1 MALTLI
7 VLIPVQSVLIR
18 LPWRLNQRLPMVV
31 HRSLTAAVGVRT
43 TVIGEQSH
51 ERPTFFACNHVSY
64 VDIPVIG
71 GIVRGS
77 FVAKSEIA
85 GWPVIGSL
93 SRLQRTIFVQRRARY
108 AAGQR
113 DELSD
118 RMQAGDGIIL
128 FPEGTSGDGNGV
140 LPFKSALFAA
150 AELEVDGRPVLV
162 QPVSISYPKLD
173 GIPLGRAFRHL
184 ICWVGDEDL
193 APHAWR
199 LMGLGRIEAV
209 VQFHDPVR
217 LTDFDSRKE
226 LAEHCYQAVSTGV
239 AASNSGRLSE
249 GRSIPLPGNRDR
261 AEAGAGAA
269 GDVNFAA

>member
-1 MALTLI
+1 
-7 VLIPVQSVLIR
+7 LIPIQTVLIR
-18 LPWRLNQRLPMVV
+18 LPWKINQLVPMFV
-31 HRSLTAAVGVRT
+31 HRGLAWGVGVRT
-43 TVIGEQSH
+43 TAIGEQSR
-51 ERPTFFACNHVSY
+51 ERPTFFSCNHVSY

-71 GIVRGS
+71 SIVRGS

-85 GWPVIGSL
+85 GWPLFGFL

-118 RMQAGDGIIL
+118 RMKAGDRIIL

-150 AELEVDGRPVLV
+150 AEVEVDGKPVLV

-193 APHAWR
+193 VPHAWR
-199 LMGLGRIEAV
+199 LLGLGHIEAV

-217 LTDFDSRKE
+217 LSDFGSRKE
-226 LAEHCYQAVSTGV
+226 LAEHCHHAVSTGV
-239 AASNSGRLSE
+239 AAANSGRLSE
-249 GRSIPLPGNRDR
+249 GCGIPATGTRDR
-261 AEAGAGAA
+261 TDAGSGRAGSEVDAA
-269 GDVNFAA
+269 A

>member
-1 MALTLI
+1 ML
-7 VLIPVQSVLIR
+7 
-18 LPWRLNQRLPMVV
+18 V
-31 HRSLTAAVGVRT
+31 HRGLAWGVGVRT
-43 TVIGEQSH
+43 TVFGEQSREH
-51 ERPTFFACNHVSY
+51 PTFFACNHVSY

-71 GIVRGS
+71 SIVRGS

-85 GWPVIGSL
+85 GWPVIGFL

-113 DELSD
+113 DALSD

-128 FPEGTSGDGNGV
+128 FPEGTSGGGNGV

-150 AELEVDGRPVLV
+150 AEVVVKGRPVLV

-193 APHAWR
+193 VPHAWR
-199 LMGLGRIEAV
+199 LMGLGHIEAV
-209 VQFHDPVR
+209 VQFHEPVR
-217 LTDFDSRKE
+217 LSDFESRKE
-226 LAEHCYQAVSTGV
+226 LAEHCFHAVSTGV
-239 AASNSGRLSE
+239 AAANSGRIFE
-249 GRSIPLPGNRDR
+249 GRGVVSPGTRDH
-261 AEAGAGAA
+261 AHADGGCAA
-269 GDVNFAA
+269 GEVDAVA

>member
-1 MALTLI
+1 
-7 VLIPVQSVLIR
+7 
-18 LPWRLNQRLPMVV
+18 MVV
-31 HRSLTAAVGVRT
+31 HHWIARSIGIRTRVVGT
-43 TVIGEQSH
+43 QSDVH
-51 ERPTFFACNHVSY
+51 PTFFACNHVSY
-64 VDIPVIG
+64 ADIPVIG
-71 GIVRGS
+71 SVVRGS

-85 GWPVIGSL
+85 AWPVIGFL
-93 SRLQRTIFVQRRARY
+93 CRLQRTIFVQRRARY

-118 RMQAGDGIIL
+118 RMQAGDSIIL

-150 AELEVDGRPVLV
+150 AEVEIDGQPVLV
-162 QPVSISYPKLD
+162 QPVSIAYPSLD

-209 VQFHDPVR
+209 LQFHDPVR
-217 LTDFDSRKE
+217 LSDFASRKE
-226 LAEHCYQAVSTGV
+226 LAEYCYDAVSTGV
-239 AASNSGRLSE
+239 SAANTGRLPNDGSAAAIE
-249 GRSIPLPGNRDR
+249 TKVRPASKRD
-261 AEAGAGAA
+261 GDAA
-269 GDVNFAA
+269 AAA